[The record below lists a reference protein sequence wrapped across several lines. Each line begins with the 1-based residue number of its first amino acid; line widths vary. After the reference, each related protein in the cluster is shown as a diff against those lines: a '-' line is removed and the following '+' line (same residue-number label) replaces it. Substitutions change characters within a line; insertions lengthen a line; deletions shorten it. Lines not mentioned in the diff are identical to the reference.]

1 MINRVYWTE
10 AGQINHQDFDD
21 VVASLKFTQAL
32 RKNNKVSLIAT
43 AINEETI
50 VGGFGVDG
58 VENGKLPSGEP
69 YGWKKRRPW
78 HTKVTPFVPAATSD
92 ALPLMMA
99 FKCTFP
105 LSLQAIAK
113 GWSNGVVI
121 LYRVPLMRQLA
132 SDALMPTSLGLWG
145 RWCQSGLISWK
156 TVAKHIKPIL
166 FLSLSNIIPK

>member
-69 YGWKKRRPW
+69 YGWKKRRP
-78 HTKVTPFVPAATSD
+78 
-92 ALPLMMA
+92 
-99 FKCTFP
+99 
-105 LSLQAIAK
+105 
-113 GWSNGVVI
+113 
-121 LYRVPLMRQLA
+121 
-132 SDALMPTSLGLWG
+132 
-145 RWCQSGLISWK
+145 
-156 TVAKHIKPIL
+156 
-166 FLSLSNIIPK
+166 